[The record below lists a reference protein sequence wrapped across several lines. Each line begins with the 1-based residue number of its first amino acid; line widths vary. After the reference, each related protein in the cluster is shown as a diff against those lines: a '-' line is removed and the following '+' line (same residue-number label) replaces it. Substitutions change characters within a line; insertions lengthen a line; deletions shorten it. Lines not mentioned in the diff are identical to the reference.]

1 MRLFLLAL
9 VLSLLVLEWFMEMD
23 TEATKIYNFYC
34 SHVLVPLLLVIVIQ
48 MICNVYSIIAWTRTS
63 LR

>member
-48 MICNVYSIIAWTRTS
+48 MICNVYSIIAWTRTG
-63 LR
+63 LG